1 MSLFGYAKAH
11 SSLPHSRRKG
21 SQSKRSKSNAS
32 APVLTGLT
40 PKAEPEKDGEVNRM
54 KNEFA
59 AMMAKW
65 GDIQQ
70 RLVDTLDTPRPNPP
84 NTDAQSMSLSSSN
97 TKFTRTG
104 TRSATPPPTTNRM
117 GELSISSLMTS
128 PGNNVIVEMSEDDNE
143 VDEAAEMEKAAE
155 AERQRKAEEET
166 AMELEQQRRTIAHLK
181 EKVVSLAKEK
191 DDLMIQTVQTAADQ
205 SSHIAGT
212 KSAVEQMAV
221 SLTTLQRGMAEMNE
235 LKQSTSEVEPVQSV
249 TKQDLE
255 ALATNQSAER
265 KQLTEWLGK
274 QDDIAELKQQNEV
287 KDAIIA
293 ETNAELQQMAAKLS
307 AMQRK
312 WRKRAEVERVTT
324 KQGTL
329 TKVQGQSMEKL
340 SLGRKSR
347 KHVFF
352 AGNRMFWSDKANAT
366 YKSIEVREVLNR
378 VVVTAEKLKKMN
390 NESIQKHT
398 QRPWFLVI
406 GQRRCALFE
415 AESKADRDEW
425 VAFIRHALRNSR
437 KSVE

>member
-1 MSLFGYAKAH
+1 
-11 SSLPHSRRKG
+11 
-21 SQSKRSKSNAS
+21 
-32 APVLTGLT
+32 
-40 PKAEPEKDGEVNRM
+40 
-54 KNEFA
+54 
-59 AMMAKW
+59 
-65 GDIQQ
+65 
-70 RLVDTLDTPRPNPP
+70 
-84 NTDAQSMSLSSSN
+84 
-97 TKFTRTG
+97 
-104 TRSATPPPTTNRM
+104 
-117 GELSISSLMTS
+117 MTS
-128 PGNNVIVEMSEDDNE
+128 PGNNVIVEMSEDENE
-143 VDEAAEMEKAAE
+143 DENEAAEMEKAAE

-191 DDLMIQTVQTAADQ
+191 DDLMLQTVQTAADQ

-235 LKQSTSEVEPVQSV
+235 LKQSTSEVEPSANSV

-293 ETNAELQQMAAKLS
+293 ETNAELQQMSAKLS

-340 SLGRKSR
+340 SLG
-347 KHVFF
+347 
-352 AGNRMFWSDKANAT
+352 
-366 YKSIEVREVLNR
+366 
-378 VVVTAEKLKKMN
+378 
-390 NESIQKHT
+390 
-398 QRPWFLVI
+398 
-406 GQRRCALFE
+406 
-415 AESKADRDEW
+415 
-425 VAFIRHALRNSR
+425 
-437 KSVE
+437 